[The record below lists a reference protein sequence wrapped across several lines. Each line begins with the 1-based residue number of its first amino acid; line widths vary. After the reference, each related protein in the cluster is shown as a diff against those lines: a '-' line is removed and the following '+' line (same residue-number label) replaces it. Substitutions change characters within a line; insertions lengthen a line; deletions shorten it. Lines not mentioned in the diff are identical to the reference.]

1 MVIDER
7 RGARPS
13 GARAGEPI
21 GRPDADRRLR
31 LIHRAIEAFELD
43 LGGLAVLTEAAS
55 GPFVTTPLIAALA
68 GADRVRAL
76 TRDSRYAT
84 AREVEELTVGLAERW
99 KVADRIEVLTS
110 REDPGI
116 AESEVVTN
124 LGFVRPLDRAM
135 LERLGPAAAIA
146 LMFEPWESRDADI
159 DLSCCR
165 ELGIPVLGTNEDDPR
180 LRTFEYLP
188 QIAARLL
195 FDLEVE
201 VSGSRLVLVAEGKFA
216 GAIEEGLTRM
226 GATVEVFAAPLAQ
239 PSTDAEKERERKRM
253 RMRMRVREREREEG
267 KVAKRSSRSGPTSF
281 PPRAGGFGE
290 AVAAADAII
299 VADHPGSGPIL
310 GPGAGQ
316 TAADLLAWNPGIV
329 LAHISG
335 DVDAA
340 ELVDAGL
347 RHAPE
352 RIAPAGHMSVTAGW
366 LGPRPV
372 IDLHTAGLA
381 VGAALTR
388 ARRGGL
394 EGRRAEESVLASLSF
409 AQGFPTSGG
418 TG

>member
-1 MVIDER
+1 V
-7 RGARPS
+7 S
-13 GARAGEPI
+13 GKNG
-21 GRPDADRRLR
+21 GLDADRCLR
-31 LIHRAIEAFELD
+31 LIHGAIEAFELD
-43 LGGLAVLTEAAS
+43 LGGLTVLTEAAS

-68 GADRVRAL
+68 GAEKVRAL

-188 QIAARLL
+188 LIAARLL

-201 VSGSRLVLVAEGKFA
+201 VSGSRLVLVAKGKFA
-216 GAIEEGLTRM
+216 GALEGGLTGM
-226 GATVEVFAAPLAQ
+226 GATVEGFAPPLAPQ
-239 PSTDAEKERERKRM
+239 PGADVEKEKQNKK
-253 RMRMRVREREREEG
+253 G
-267 KVAKRSSRSGPTSF
+267 KVAKLRSSRSGSTSS
-281 PPRAGGFGE
+281 PRARGFGE
-290 AVAAADAII
+290 AIAAADAII

-310 GPGAGQ
+310 GPGAAL
-316 TAADLLAWNPGIV
+316 TAADLLDWNPGIV

-335 DVDAA
+335 DVGAA
-340 ELVDAGL
+340 ELAAAGL
-347 RHAPE
+347 RHAPA
-352 RIAPAGHMSVTAGW
+352 RIAPPGHMSVTAGW

-394 EGRRAEESVLASLSF
+394 DGPRAEESVLASLSF
-409 AQGFPTSGG
+409 AQGFPASEGAG
-418 TG
+418 S

>member
-1 MVIDER
+1 MIAAP
-7 RGARPS
+7 G
-13 GARAGEPI
+13 G
-21 GRPDADRRLR
+21 PDADRRLR
-31 LIHRAIEAFELD
+31 LIRRAIEAFELD

-110 REDPGI
+110 REDPAI
-116 AESEVVTN
+116 AESDVVTN
-124 LGFVRPLDRAM
+124 LGFVRPLDREM
-135 LERLGPAAAIA
+135 LQRLGPAAAIA
-146 LMFEPWESRDADI
+146 LMFEPWESRDADV
-159 DLSCCR
+159 DLACCR
-165 ELGIPVLGTNEDDPR
+165 ELEIPVLGTNEDDPR

-188 QIAARLL
+188 LIAARLL

-201 VSGSRLVLVAEGKFA
+201 VSGSRLVLVAKGKFA
-216 GAIEEGLTRM
+216 GALEGGLTGM
-226 GATVEVFAAPLAQ
+226 GATVEAFAPPLAPQ
-239 PSTDAEKERERKRM
+239 P
-253 RMRMRVREREREEG
+253 
-267 KVAKRSSRSGPTSF
+267 
-281 PPRAGGFGE
+281 GGFEE

-316 TAADLLAWNPGIV
+316 TATGLLAWNPGIV

-340 ELVDAGL
+340 ELAAAGL
-347 RHAPE
+347 RHAPA
-352 RIAPAGHMSVTAGW
+352 RIAPPGHMSVTAGW

-381 VGAALTR
+381 VGAALSR